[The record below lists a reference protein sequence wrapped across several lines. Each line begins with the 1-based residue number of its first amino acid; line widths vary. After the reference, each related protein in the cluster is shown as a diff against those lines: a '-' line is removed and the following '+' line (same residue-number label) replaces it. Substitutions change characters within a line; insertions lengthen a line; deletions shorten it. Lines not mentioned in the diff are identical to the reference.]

1 MFMKE
6 NQKSEL
12 RLLAL
17 NAKRRMK
24 DGYWQKTNVQ
34 RINAMENMRAMGK
47 SVTVAQ
53 NYYINKLNAE
63 LYGKSKIQCEDDM
76 LYKKVCK
83 ILDDCVDITNPIGQL
98 VDREIYDKLDSNA
111 KQRYVFKL
119 ADKYRTLK
127 ERYYIEKQ
135 MCSK

>member
-1 MFMKE
+1 MNE
-6 NQKSEL
+6 NQKGEL

-47 SVTVAQ
+47 SVMVAQ
-53 NYYINKLNAE
+53 NYYINKLSTE
-63 LYGKSKIQCEDDM
+63 LYGKSKIQSEDDN
-76 LYKKVCK
+76 LYRKVCK
-83 ILDDCVDITNPIGQL
+83 ILDDCSDVTNPIGLL
-98 VDREIYDKLDSNA
+98 VDREVYDKLDSNA

-127 ERYYIEKQ
+127 ERYYMEKQ